1 MRTLL
6 LAALLLASPVMVI
19 AQPTPQEAKLQSA
32 KEQLQ
37 AAIDRARAESKVL
50 LVTISNS
57 PGNAASNAAMMA
69 NPVLR
74 AWMRERA
81 ISHDVTNPDLISG
94 LMSEGL
100 SMKVGF
106 EPIVLRDGK
115 PLPLVAPWAAVTAA
129 KKDTLAAS
137 IVLAC
142 RLDWSIRN
150 GEIEGS
156 EAFAA
161 QSDARAL
168 SKAAEIVGI
177 SAAKVK
183 AGGVEFDAF
192 TPEAKVAG
200 DPLAVLALARSLVK
214 EGKAAKAAPVYA
226 WLWENGAGVM
236 PSFEP
241 VKLSVM
247 AVEMHALAGGSA
259 PVKAYFNLL
268 RASEGLKVELQRP
281 ETLCAYIMLCR
292 VVDDHVHNLEFLDAS
307 LNRPD
312 AMAVVPKDTRAVLD
326 RLLRLCHFGDPT
338 RNASDAWRAS
348 ASMYGQADELSKK
361 PDAEKHAM
369 LIGYLRWQARHEAAR
384 RYAWI
389 LPTPGD
395 ANPKPNAAK
404 KAAAII
410 EKLLP
415 MDDSQAFREAL
426 STAAKASGKVPDERL
441 R

>member
-19 AQPTPQEAKLQSA
+19 AQPTPQEVKLQSA

-37 AAIDRARAESKVL
+37 AAIDRARAESKLL

-57 PGNAASNAAMMA
+57 PGNAASNAAMLS

-74 AWMRERA
+74 GWMRERA

-94 LMSEGL
+94 LMGEGL

-106 EPIVLRDGK
+106 EPIVLREGK
-115 PLPLVAPWAAVTAA
+115 PLPIVAPWAAVASA
-129 KKDTLAAS
+129 KKETLAAS

-150 GEIEGS
+150 AEIEGS

-161 QSDARAL
+161 QADARSLA
-168 SKAAEIVGI
+168 KPADVAPM
-177 SAAKVK
+177 SARRAKI
-183 AGGVEFDAF
+183 AGTEFDAF
-192 TPEAKVAG
+192 IPDAKQAS
-200 DPLAVLALARSLVK
+200 DPLAVLATARSLVK
-214 EGKAAKAAPVYA
+214 EGKTSQAAPMYA
-226 WLWENGAGVM
+226 WLWERGTEAIA
-236 PSFEP
+236 SFEP

-247 AVEMHALAGGSA
+247 AAEMHALAATSP
-259 PVKAYFNLL
+259 PVKAYFNSL
-268 RASEGLKVELQRP
+268 RASEGLRVELQRP
-281 ETLCAYIMLCR
+281 ETLCAYLMLCR
-292 VVDDHVHNLEFLDAS
+292 VVEDHVHNLEFLDSS

-312 AMAVVPKDTRAVLD
+312 ALAVVPKDTREALD
-326 RLLRLCHFGDPT
+326 RMLRLCHFGDPT
-338 RNASDAWRAS
+338 RNSSDAWRPS
-348 ASMYGQADELSKK
+348 ASMLARADELSKK
-361 PDAEKHAM
+361 PDAAKHAA
-369 LIGYLRWQARHEAAR
+369 LINYLRWQSRHEAAR

-389 LPTPGD
+389 LPAPGD

-410 EKLLP
+410 GKLLP
-415 MDDSQAFREAL
+415 MDSSPAFREAL
-426 STAAKASGKVPDERL
+426 STAAKASGKTPDDRL